1 MIQYNYY
8 ITIFSLFNLG
18 FFGGFSHCIGMCGP
32 FVLTQVSSR
41 LQKTSLDE
49 FSYFTRLKNLAL
61 LPYHFGRITTYSI
74 IGFCSSFI
82 VQNITGN
89 KQFKLLSAI
98 LLIFAALF
106 FLNLCF
112 NFTYVK
118 AKANKFK
125 NLLNFWLP
133 FRSQTNKNSGVFWC
147 NLIMVPLK
155 IVRLIKT
162 NLSNLISDLFK
173 DPKGLNGYLLGVMLG
188 FIPCGLLYGAFALSA
203 TIKSPFLAAFAMMIF
218 GFATIPSLFAS
229 AIGGY
234 SIFKIKYLDLKL
246 ISKIIIL
253 INSLTLFMIA
263 ASLIK
268 SII

>member
-1 MIQYNYY
+1 MIQDNYQ
-8 ITIFSLFNLG
+8 IIILSLFNLG

-32 FVLTQVSSR
+32 FVFTQVSNK

-49 FSYFTRLKNLAL
+49 FSNFTRLKNIAL
-61 LPYHFGRITTYSI
+61 LPYHLGRITTYSA
-74 IGFCSSFI
+74 IGFFSSFI
-82 VQNITGN
+82 VQNITAN

-112 NFTYVK
+112 SFSYVK
-118 AKANKFK
+118 IIANKFK

-133 FRSQTNKNSGVFWC
+133 FRLQTNKNSGIFWRD
-147 NLIMVPLK
+147 LITVPFK
-155 IVRLIKT
+155 IFKLIKI
-162 NLSNLISDLFK
+162 NLLNLISNLFA
-173 DPKGLNGYLLGVMLG
+173 DPKGFNGYLLGVMLG

-203 TIKSPFLAAFAMMIF
+203 TIASPLLAAFAMMVF
-218 GFATIPSLFAS
+218 GFATIPSLFAL

-234 SIFKIKYLDLKL
+234 SIFKIKYLNLKL

-263 ASLIK
+263 VGLIK

>member
-1 MIQYNYY
+1 MIQNNYQ
-8 ITIFSLFNLG
+8 IIILSLFNLG

-32 FVLTQVSSR
+32 FVLAQVGAR
-41 LQKTSLDE
+41 LQNTSLDG
-49 FSYFTRLKNLAL
+49 FSNFTRLKNLAL
-61 LPYHFGRITTYSI
+61 LPYHLGRITTYSA
-74 IGFCSSFI
+74 IGFFSSFI
-82 VQNITGN
+82 VQNITAN

-112 NFTYVK
+112 DFAY
-118 AKANKFK
+118 AKAIASKFR

-133 FRSQTNKNSGVFWC
+133 FRLKTNKNNNVFWR
-147 NLIMVPLK
+147 NIIAPPLK
-155 IVRLIKT
+155 LVRLIKT
-162 NLSNLISDLFK
+162 NLSNLISNLFK
-173 DPKGLNGYLLGVMLG
+173 DPRGFNGYLLGVMLG

-203 TIKSPFLAAFAMMIF
+203 TIASPSIAAFAMMVF

-234 SIFKIKYLDLKL
+234 GIFKMKYLNLKL

-263 ASLIK
+263 VGLIK